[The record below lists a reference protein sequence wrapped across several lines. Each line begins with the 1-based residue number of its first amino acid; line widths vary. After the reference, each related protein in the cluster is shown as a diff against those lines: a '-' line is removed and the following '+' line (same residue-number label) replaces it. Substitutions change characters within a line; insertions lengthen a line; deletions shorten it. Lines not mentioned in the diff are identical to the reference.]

1 MPDEDATYAPY
12 GEDLYPASE
21 DEHALIVTWCQ
32 QTFLAA
38 DSARRTFEDR
48 WSRFHKLYMSWVQL
62 DKSDW
67 RSKVFIP
74 FVFSTV
80 ETIAP
85 RLVAELPKAMVAPM
99 GPEDTVPAQAMETL
113 LDWSADN
120 SDLHLELI
128 EGVKS
133 MLKYGTGI
141 LKTFH
146 RQDLRTAYHMVPQVE
161 PVYATQQVPVTDPT
175 TGQPFTDLNG
185 APQFEENQVMV
196 GMNQGAPA
204 LEPYTYVAYDGP
216 AAESVDIFNFWV
228 APEATDIQNARYTIQ
243 RSFREMSHIL
253 KKVEEGVYRL
263 PPEMGPEEI
272 TSVNDEPLAKRLS
285 SIDMGT
291 TNTDPTRKPVELLEF
306 WTDDNRVITIANRKA
321 VLRVQDNPFQ
331 HQEKPYVRMVDYLQ
345 EHEFWGVGEI
355 QAIEPLQDIYNALV
369 NQRIDNVRLN
379 LNSVFA
385 VNKEAI
391 DDPRQLRL
399 RPGAVIET
407 KGDMPVQEA
416 FQRVDLG
423 DVTQSAFLEAS
434 EIERVMEKITG
445 VTAYQTGA
453 DNPNLNDTATGV
465 ALISEQGNTKFNMKL
480 RLVELMALKP
490 MFRQWGA
497 IIQQF
502 TPAERVIRMLGP
514 NGQWLFQSFDPESIQ
529 GALDYDIEASSSA
542 QTDTVRREQDLTL
555 LQTLSAV
562 WPYAVPKLVQDIL
575 QDYGKKDLDAYLMGP
590 QYSLGGQDPMQLL
603 AQQQQMNEPVPPGQE
618 NQNLGQP
625 APTPG
630 QQQQAQGGGQGGAQQ
645 PYQQAPPLPP
655 SLTGAQVQERLSP
668 ADPNRRR

>member
-12 GEDLYPASE
+12 GEDLYPRSE
-21 DEHALIVTWCQ
+21 DEHAQIITWATQ
-32 QTFLAA
+32 AFQAA
-38 DSARRTFEDR
+38 DSARQQFADR
-48 WSRFHKLYMSWVQL
+48 WERHHKLYSSFVHL
-62 DKSDW
+62 DKDDW

-74 FVFSTV
+74 FAFSIV

-85 RLVAELPKAMVAPM
+85 RLVAELPKAVVAPV
-99 GPEDTVPAQAMETL
+99 GPEDTVPAKAMETL
-113 LDWSADN
+113 LGWSADQ
-120 SDLHLELI
+120 SELHLELI
-128 EGVKS
+128 EAVKS

-146 RQDLRTAYHMVPQVE
+146 KQDLRTAYHMVPQVE
-161 PVYATQQVPVTDPT
+161 PVYATQQTPVIDPAT
-175 TGQPFTDLNG
+175 NQPFVDIQG
-185 APQFEENQVMV
+185 QPQFESQQVMV
-196 GMNQGAPA
+196 GMNQGPPT
-204 LEPYTYVAYDGP
+204 LQPYRYVAYDGP
-216 AAESVDIFNFWV
+216 AAESVDIFNFWI
-228 APEATDIQNARYTIQ
+228 APEATDIQSARYTIQ

-253 KKVEEGVYRL
+253 EKVQEGVYRL
-263 PPEMGPEEI
+263 PENMSPEEI
-272 TSVNDEPLAKRLS
+272 TSVQDEPLAKRLAVVE
-285 SIDMGT
+285 MGGAT
-291 TNTDPTRKPVELLEF
+291 SDATRKPVELLEF
-306 WTDDNRVITIANRKA
+306 WTNDNRVITIANRKA

-345 EHEFWGVGEI
+345 EHQFWGIGEV
-355 QAIEPLQDIYNALV
+355 QTIEGLQDIINALV
-369 NQRIDNVRLN
+369 NQRIDNVRLD

-399 RPGAVIET
+399 KPGGVIEI
-407 KGDMPVQEA
+407 KGDLPVAES

-434 EIERVMEKITG
+434 EMERIMEKITG

-465 ALISEQGNTKFNMKL
+465 SLISEAGNTKFNMKL
-480 RLVELMALKP
+480 RQIELMALKP
-490 MFRQWGA
+490 LFRHWGA

-502 TPAERVIRMLGP
+502 TPSERIVRMLGP
-514 NGQWLFQSFDPESIQ
+514 NGQWLFQSFDPESMQ

-542 QTDTVRREQDLTL
+542 QTETVRREQDLQL
-555 LQTLSAV
+555 LQTLAAV

-590 QYSLGGQDPMQLL
+590 QASLGGQDPMALL
-603 AQQQQMNEPVPPGQE
+603 QQSQQMAEPVPPGA
-618 NQNLGQP
+618 NPNTGMP

-630 QQQQAQGGGQGGAQQ
+630 QQQQQQQPQQQGPTQ
-645 PYQQAPPLPP
+645 PYQNAPPLPP
-655 SLTGAQVQERLSP
+655 GLLGSQLQERLSP
-668 ADPNRRR
+668 R